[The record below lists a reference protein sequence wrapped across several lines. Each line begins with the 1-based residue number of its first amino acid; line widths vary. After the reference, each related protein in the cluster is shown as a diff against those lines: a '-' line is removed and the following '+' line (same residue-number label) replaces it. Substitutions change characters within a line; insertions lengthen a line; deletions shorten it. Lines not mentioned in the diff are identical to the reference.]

1 MPAFERS
8 PADLGARFA
17 TVMTEYPEASVRAMF
32 GSPCAF
38 VNGNLATGLFGSGWF
53 VRLDQPTAGELLAI
67 DGAGVF
73 APMPGRAMKGY
84 VLLPEA
90 MVADDEA
97 LRTWLERALAFVA
110 TLPPKPTRSAKPT
123 KAPKATH
130 H

>member
-17 TVMTEYPEASVRAMF
+17 TVMAEYPEAPVRPMF

-53 VRLDQPTAGELLAI
+53 VRLDPASAGELLAI

-90 MVADDEA
+90 TVADDQT
-97 LRTWLERALAFVA
+97 LRTWVERALAFA
-110 TLPPKPTRSAKPT
+110 ASLPPKPTKSAKPS
-123 KAPKATH
+123 KASKATSH
-130 H
+130 